1 MTKFYFGK
9 TRENT
14 GKTWENMQKHGKAQD
29 DKVLVQEN
37 MGKHREFL
45 RNSGKTWENIGKTLK
60 ERKKMNT
67 FVKNR
72 MTKFNFRKTQDTG
85 KIRENTRKHGKTSSV
100 SSHNVCSLFFMCT
113 VFPRSVF
120 CKMIMI
126 SDSEVEQKFLYGLSL
141 IRLACTIIQI

>member
-1 MTKFYFGK
+1 MGK
-9 TRENT
+9 H
-14 GKTWENMQKHGKAQD
+14 WENMQKHGKTLD
-29 DKVLVQEN
+29 GKVSFWEN
-37 MGKHREFL
+37 MGKHWENAGKHKKPLGKQTKMQKDMGKQGQFL
-45 RNSGKTWENIGKTLK
+45 RNNGETWENIGKTLK
-60 ERKKMNT
+60 NRKNMNI

-126 SDSEVEQKFLYGLSL
+126 SDSEVE
-141 IRLACTIIQI
+141 